1 MVKQVLV
8 ASVVVLLIGAAAYA
22 AFYVGPTEATMGTI
36 QRIFY
41 LHVPSAWTGLTSFF
55 ICFVAN
61 LAYVLRREPRWDWL
75 GVAAA
80 EVGLAFTTVVLVT
93 GPIWA
98 HPVWGI
104 WWTWEPLLTATFGLW
119 QRNVAS
125 LLLRSVLE
133 DPGKRA

>member
-22 AFYVGPTEATMGTI
+22 AFYVAPTEATMGTI

-61 LAYVLRREPRWDWL
+61 LAYVLRREPRWAWL
-75 GVAAA
+75 GGARA
-80 EVGLAFTTVVLVT
+80 EVGLAFPTVVLVT
-93 GPIWA
+93 GRIWP
-98 HPVWGI
+98 HPLWATCC
-104 WWTWEPLLTATFGLW
+104 TWIQRLT
-119 QRNVAS
+119 R
-125 LLLRSVLE
+125 
-133 DPGKRA
+133 